1 MPALEATV
9 GAYCGV
15 TTFKRASNI
24 TDTTH
29 DREILDHLLAASR
42 EIDRLTLR
50 RYFPVTGTNKY
61 RWPPL
66 HVAYSWEVW
75 TLEDLLSV
83 SAINVADSGV
93 GAVPVAVTH
102 YFLEPQYTGPP
113 YNRVEIDLS
122 STDVLQAGPTPQQSV
137 AITGQWGYSNATGGV
152 GSLSAQ
158 IVATDTTLTAFT
170 GNTLASIEPGDV
182 LLIESEAIFVDLD
195 PGNSQTVL
203 RRGVN
208 GTTAATH
215 ASSTAVAKYQA
226 PSAIRRVVRADAI
239 GTFQQDLAAWGR
251 TIGAGDM
258 TVEYQGKQI
267 KSMRQQ
273 VVDEYRRART
283 AAI

>member
-15 TTFKRASNI
+15 TTFKRACNI

-42 EIDRLTLR
+42 EIDRLTFR
-50 RYFPVTGTNKY
+50 RYLPVTGTNKY
-61 RWPPL
+61 RWPPF
-66 HVAYSWEVW
+66 HVAASWEVW
-75 TLEDLLSV
+75 TLEDLLTV
-83 SAINVADSGV
+83 TALNVADSGV
-93 GAVPVAVTH
+93 GAVPVPVTH
-102 YFLEPQYTGPP
+102 YFLEPQYAGPP

-122 STDVLQAGPTPQQSV
+122 STDVFQAGPTPQQSV
-137 AITGQWGYSNATGGV
+137 AITGQWGYSNTTV
-152 GSLSAQ
+152 GIGTLTAQLLS
-158 IVATDTTLTAFT
+158 TDTTITASSP
-170 GNTLASIEPGDV
+170 ASIEPGDV

-215 ASSTAVAKYQA
+215 ANSTAIAKYQA

-239 GTFQQDLAAWGR
+239 GTFQQDTAAWGR

-258 TVEYQGKQI
+258 AVEYQGKQI